1 MDRNSIYGILV
12 IGIIIVVFSIWTSSD
27 KKKMEEEMRKA
38 DSIAQVEQKHL
49 EEKNLSQKKIQSETI
64 AAPADSLK
72 LKTEHLK
79 NLKNIYGAYANVVEG
94 KKEFYTIENNLVKIT
109 FLNKGG
115 RPYCAELKK
124 YKTFDKKP
132 LILFNGDS
140 TIFGLN
146 FSSQSTRIISTNDLY
161 FQLTGKKNHIFVN
174 QNDTSE
180 SITLRLNLGSNKY
193 IEYIYKLNPE
203 SYMMNFSIHMIN
215 MDSIIPQNSS
225 TIDLKWKFY
234 MLCQEKTK
242 TTESNYTSID
252 YKFYQA
258 DIDKFDVSA
267 KKSRDSINLGRLNWL
282 AYKQQFFSSV
292 LIANKYFEN
301 ATLNITNIADSSRIL
316 KTFDSYMGIPY
327 ESKPDQTM
335 GFKIYFGPNKY
346 TLLKNYGQD
355 LEELVSMGSWRIIKW
370 INRWFIIPIF
380 NFLNNYTTNYG
391 LIILLLTIII
401 KILLFPLSYKSYLS
415 MAKMRVLKPQ
425 IDEINERIPKD
436 KAMER
441 QQATMALYK
450 KAGVNPM
457 GGCFPMLLQMPIL
470 IAMFRFFPTSIE
482 LRQQGFLWA
491 HDLSSYDAIFSWSAY
506 IPIISQTFG
515 NHISLFNLLMTI
527 TTVITIRMS
536 NQANVSSQQ
545 MPGMQFVSY
554 LMPFMFMFV
563 LNNFSSGLTY
573 YYFLVNLITIVQNEI
588 FKRSIDEAK
597 ILHQLNENKKKPVKK
612 SKFQEKLE
620 QASKRKGYST
630 KR

>member
-1 MDRNSIYGILV
+1 MDKNTVYGLLLIGV
-12 IGIIIVVFSIWTSSD
+12 IVVVFSIWTSPD
-27 KKKMEEEMRKA
+27 KKQMEEEMRQA
-38 DSIAQVEQKHL
+38 DSFAMVKQKKL
-49 EEKNLSQKKIQSETI
+49 EEKMTEQNKAQS
-64 AAPADSLK
+64 ALPVSLADSLK
-72 LKTEHLK
+72 IKSKHLK
-79 NLKNIYGAYANVVEG
+79 DLKEKYGAYANTVEG
-94 KKEFYTIENNLVKIT
+94 KKEFYTIENNLIKIT

-115 RPYCAELKK
+115 RPYSVELKK

-132 LILFNGDS
+132 LILFDGDS

-146 FSSQSTRIISTNDLY
+146 FSSQATRIISTNDLY
-161 FQLTGKKNHIFVN
+161 FQLKGKENHIFISEK
-174 QNDTSE
+174 DTAKSL
-180 SITLRLNLGSNKY
+180 ILRLNLGINRY

-203 SYMMNFSIHMIN
+203 SYMMNFDIHMVN
-215 MDSIIPQNSS
+215 LDSIIPQNSS
-225 TIDLKWKFY
+225 TIDLKWKFF
-234 MLCQEKTK
+234 MLCQEKIK
-242 TTESNYTSID
+242 STESNYTNID

-258 DIDKFDVSA
+258 DIEKFDISA
-267 KKSRDSINLGRLNWL
+267 KKSCDSINIGRLSWL

-292 LIANKYFEN
+292 LITNQYFEN
-301 ATLNITNIADSSRIL
+301 ATLKISNIPDSARIL
-316 KTFDSYMGIPY
+316 KIFDSDIGIPY
-327 ESKPDQTM
+327 ESKINQTM
-335 GFKIYFGPNKY
+335 GFRVYFGPNKY
-346 TLLKNYGQD
+346 SILKNYGQN

-380 NFLNNYTTNYG
+380 NFLNNYTSNYG

-401 KILLFPLSYKSYLS
+401 KILLYPLSFKSYLS

-425 IDEINERIPKD
+425 IDEINERIPKE
-436 KAMER
+436 KAVER

-491 HDLSSYDAIFSWSAY
+491 HDLSSYDAVITWSNS
-506 IPIISQTFG
+506 IPIFG
-515 NHISLFNLLMTI
+515 DHISLFNLLMTI
-527 TTVITIRMS
+527 TTIITIRMS
-536 NQANVSSQQ
+536 NQAGASAQQ
-545 MPGMQFVSY
+545 MPGMQYMSY
-554 LMPFMFMFV
+554 LMPLMFFFV

-573 YYFLVNLITIVQNEI
+573 YYFLVNLITIAQNEI

-620 QASKRKGYST
+620 EAAKRRGYNT

>member
-12 IGIIIVVFSIWTSSD
+12 IGIIIVVFSIWTASD
-27 KKKMEEEMRKA
+27 KKKMEVEMRKA
-38 DSIAQVEQKHL
+38 DSIAQVEQKSL
-49 EEKNLSQKKIQSETI
+49 DEQKLKQNKIQSEI
-64 AAPADSLK
+64 AAAPTDSLK
-72 LKTEHLK
+72 LKSEHLK
-79 NLKNIYGAYANVVEG
+79 SLKNIYGAYANAVEG
-94 KKEFYTIENNLVKIT
+94 KTEFYTIENNLIKIT

-115 RPYCAELKK
+115 RPYSVELKK

-161 FQLTGKKNHIFVN
+161 FHLTGKDAHIFIA
-174 QNDTSE
+174 QKDTTNS
-180 SITLRLNLGSNKY
+180 LKLKLNLGTDRY

-203 SYMMNFSIHMIN
+203 SYMVNFDIHLVN

-234 MLCQEKTK
+234 MLCQEKIK
-242 TTESNYTSID
+242 STESNYTNID

-258 DIDKFDVSA
+258 DIDKFDISS
-267 KKSRDSINLGRLNWL
+267 KKISDKLDIGRLSWL

-292 LIANKYFEN
+292 LIADKYFEN
-301 ATLNITNIADSSRIL
+301 ATLNISNIPDSSRIL
-316 KTFDSYMGIPY
+316 KIFDCNIGIPY
-327 ESKPDQTM
+327 ESKPNQTM
-335 GFKIYFGPNKY
+335 GFNMYFGPNKY

-355 LEELVSMGSWRIIKW
+355 LDELVSMGSWRIIKW

-380 NFLNNYTTNYG
+380 NFLNNYTSNYG

-401 KILLFPLSYKSYLS
+401 KIILFPLSYKSYLS

-491 HDLSSYDAIFSWSAY
+491 HDLSSYDGVISWSSS
-506 IPIISQTFG
+506 IPIFG
-515 NHISLFNLLMTI
+515 DHISLFNLLMTI
-527 TTVITIRMS
+527 TTIITIRMS
-536 NQANVSSQQ
+536 NQAGAASQQ
-545 MPGMQFVSY
+545 MPGMQYMSY
-554 LMPFMFMFV
+554 LMPIMFMFV

-588 FKRSIDEAK
+588 FKRSIDETK
-597 ILHQLNENKKKPVKK
+597 LLYQLNENKKKPVKK

-620 QASKRKGYST
+620 QAAKRKGYST